1 MRFADSIRM
10 KLAAGHRAVKLL
22 ILINIAAFLLSIFVN
37 LLAYLWQ
44 ADGSSLLGVF
54 YLPANPGVLL
64 MRPWTL
70 LSHMFFHTGFWH
82 ILGNMLWLYF
92 IGTILNDFL
101 PDRRI
106 YHVFLGGGLFGG
118 LLYLISYNV
127 FPVFNEHLALSRLL
141 GASGGVLAIVT
152 ATATLVPHY
161 TLRPFNLFNI
171 EMRWI
176 ALISIVLDLMAIPQ
190 GNPGGHIAHLGG
202 ALFGFLYIRTI
213 QGGIRLP
220 RFSLPNLSGKPDERV
235 LKERYQKKQK
245 KNGNKPRQEEV
256 DAILDKIS
264 QSGYDSL
271 SSEEKDLL
279 FRASE

>member
-1 MRFADSIRM
+1 MRFFDTLRM
-10 KLAAGHRAVKLL
+10 KLSGGNRAVKLL
-22 ILINIAAFLLSIFVN
+22 ILLNLAAFVFSIFVN

-54 YLPANPGVLL
+54 FLPANPGVLL

-70 LSHMFFHTGFWH
+70 LSHMFFHSGIWH

-92 IGTILNDFL
+92 IGIILNDFL

-106 YHVFLGGGLFGG
+106 YYVFLGGGLFGG
-118 LLYLISYNV
+118 LLYLLSFNI
-127 FPVFNEHLALSRLL
+127 FPVFSAQLAVSRLL

-152 ATATLVPHY
+152 ATATLLPHY

-171 EMRWI
+171 QMRWV
-176 ALISIVLDLMAIPQ
+176 ALISIALDLMAIPQ
-190 GNPGGHIAHLGG
+190 GNAGGHIAHLGG

-213 QGGIRLP
+213 QGALSFPSIRWP
-220 RFSLPNLSGKPDERV
+220 DFSKKPDERHI
-235 LKERYQKKQK
+235 KHRFHHKNKKQS
-245 KNGNKPRQEEV
+245 NKPRQEEV

-264 QSGYDSL
+264 HSGYDSL
-271 SSEEKDLL
+271 TTDEKELL

>member
-1 MRFADSIRM
+1 MRFTDTVRM
-10 KLAAGHRAVKLL
+10 KLSGGHRAVKLL
-22 ILINIAAFLLSIFVN
+22 ILLNIAAFLLSVFIN
-37 LLAYLWQ
+37 LVAYLWQ
-44 ADGSSLLGVF
+44 ADGSTLLGVF
-54 YLPANPGVLL
+54 FLPANPGILL

-70 LSHMFFHTGFWH
+70 VTHIFFHSGFWH
-82 ILGNMLWLYF
+82 ILSNMLWLYF
-92 IGTILNDFL
+92 IGIILNDFL

-106 YHVFLGGGLFGG
+106 YSVFLGGGLFGG
-118 LLYLISYNV
+118 LLYLISFNLL
-127 FPVFNEHLALSRLL
+127 PVFSEQVSVSRLL

-190 GNPGGHIAHLGG
+190 GNAGGHIAHLGG

-213 QGGIRLP
+213 QGSIRLP
-220 RFSLPNLSGKPDERV
+220 RFRLPSFSRKPDERI

-245 KNGNKPRQEEV
+245 KAHKPRQEEV

-271 SSEEKDLL
+271 TTDEKELL